1 MRKIVDV
8 SKYATLMT
16 ATSFFLYDV
25 LVTAT
30 SRYINSLRSRSVFV
44 FLK

>member
-1 MRKIVDV
+1 MREIVDV
-8 SKYATLMT
+8 SKYATRMT
-16 ATSFFLYDV
+16 AASFFPYDV
-25 LVTAT
+25 FVTAT